1 MLRIKLVAMR
11 ILSWNVN
18 GIRSISRKG
27 TLSVVNDFDV
37 VLLQE
42 VRSSDLPLDVL
53 SMGFNV
59 YGLPAV
65 RKGYSGVLTLSKI
78 NPINVIRGIGVRDF
92 DDEGRVITIE
102 LGEFYI
108 INAYFP
114 RAGDD
119 LSRLQFKL
127 NFDEAI
133 EKFTLNLV
141 SKKPVVMCGDFNA
154 VYDRRDSSFWDEE
167 HPGLTPRERL
177 WLSGFIKKGFVYT
190 YRLIHPHDVK
200 YTWRSFRDKDM
211 AMRIDYC
218 LVSGELASRVANADI
233 LNVEGSDHYPILL
246 ELR

>member
-1 MLRIKLVAMR
+1 MR

-27 TLSVVNDFDV
+27 TLGVVKDFDV

-42 VRSSDLPLDVL
+42 IRSSDLPLDVL
-53 SMGFNV
+53 SMGFNI
-59 YGLPAV
+59 YGFPAV

-92 DDEGRVITIE
+92 DDEGRVMTIE

-108 INAYFP
+108 VNAYFP

-127 NFDEAI
+127 TFNEAI
-133 EKFTLNLV
+133 ERFILSLV
-141 SKKPVVMCGDFNA
+141 SKKPVVVCGDFNA

-167 HPGLTPRERL
+167 HPGLTLRERL
-177 WLSGFIKKGFVYT
+177 WLSSFIKRGFVDT
-190 YRLIHPHDVK
+190 YRLIHPHGIK
-200 YTWRSFRDKDM
+200 YTWRSYRDRGK

-218 LVSGELASRVANADI
+218 LVSGGLTNRVANADV
-233 LNVEGSDHYPILL
+233 LNVEGSDHYPVLL

>member
-1 MLRIKLVAMR
+1 MELEAYRGKAP
-11 ILSWNVN
+11 
-18 GIRSISRKG
+18 
-27 TLSVVNDFDV
+27 LSVVNDFDV

-102 LGEFYI
+102 LGKFYI

-127 NFDEAI
+127 NFDEAY
-133 EKFTLNLV
+133 
-141 SKKPVVMCGDFNA
+141 S
-154 VYDRRDSSFWDEE
+154 RSS
-167 HPGLTPRERL
+167 P
-177 WLSGFIKKGFVYT
+177 
-190 YRLIHPHDVK
+190 
-200 YTWRSFRDKDM
+200 
-211 AMRIDYC
+211 
-218 LVSGELASRVANADI
+218 
-233 LNVEGSDHYPILL
+233 
-246 ELR
+246 